1 MVGSPCVSKPERAG
15 RLTQFRLLANQVWGR
30 RRLSIPFS
38 LLPSRTTRTTDAVT
52 RSRLT
57 KRLRSRSRRP
67 NLKRS
72 FSKVGALD
80 GIYTLQMVGLI
91 MCSVRLTVIDT
102 PGFGDYVN
110 NQNSWLPIIEFL
122 DDQHESYM
130 LQEQQPRRIDKI
142 DLRVH
147 ACLYFIR
154 PTGHTLKPLDI
165 EVMKRLSSR
174 VNLIPVVA
182 KADTLSPV
190 DLARFKQR
198 VCEDNQQ
205 NRFLS

>member
-1 MVGSPCVSKPERAG
+1 MEIEITKAELEEKFFKGSKTIICY
-15 RLTQFRLLANQVWGR
+15 LLVISY
-30 RRLSIPFS
+30 LSIS
-38 LLPSRTTRTTDAVT
+38 NETV
-52 RSRLT
+52 
-57 KRLRSRSRRP
+57 
-67 NLKRS
+67 
-72 FSKVGALD
+72 
-80 GIYTLQMVGLI
+80 
-91 MCSVRLTVIDT
+91 VRLTVIDT

-110 NQNSWLPIIEFL
+110 NRDSWMPIIEFL

-130 LQEQQPRRIDKI
+130 LQEQQPRRVDKI

-182 KADTLSPV
+182 KADTLSPA
-190 DLARFKQR
+190 DLSRFKNR
-198 VCEDNQQ
+198 VRSWPCSTSN
-205 NRFLS
+205 